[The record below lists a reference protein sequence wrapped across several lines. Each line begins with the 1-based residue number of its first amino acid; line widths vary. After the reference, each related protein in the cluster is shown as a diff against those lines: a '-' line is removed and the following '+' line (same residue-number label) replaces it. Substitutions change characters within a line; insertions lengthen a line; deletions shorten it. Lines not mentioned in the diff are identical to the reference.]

1 MVITDIFHVL
11 PFRFFHHIGVMRLHH
26 VMRDTGAIRAD
37 VCVIKYFCLYEDVL
51 SAKQEYY
58 TITMDIMQ
66 QLF

>member
-1 MVITDIFHVL
+1 
-11 PFRFFHHIGVMRLHH
+11 MRLHH

-37 VCVIKYFCLYEDVL
+37 VCVIKYFVCTKISL

-58 TITMDIMQ
+58 IITMDIMQ